1 MQSEDRL
8 HRIGSEQHES
18 IEICD
23 IVARN
28 TIDSRVRQILKERA
42 GQLSDLV
49 QDPRVVA
56 ELLGGAS
63 VRDLRRKRAS

>member
-1 MQSEDRL
+1 V
-8 HRIGSEQHES
+8 I
-18 IEICD
+18 D
-23 IVARN
+23 IVARK

-56 ELLGGAS
+56 ELLGGAG
-63 VRDLRRKRAS
+63 VRDLRKKVAV